1 MLWWFPYGGVVV
13 GSQVVTG
20 LAAALIA
27 PLLTGVTLGL
37 TGSQGFSQQMG
48 RNEAFNHGG
57 NMTAALFAG
66 FAYVVLAIGVSV
78 RSKKLEAKRLR
89 Y

>member
-1 MLWWFPYGGVVV
+1 MVVV

-20 LAAALIA
+20 LAAAC

-66 FAYVVLAIGVSV
+66 FAVWLWGTDAVLS
-78 RSKKLEAKRLR
+78 
-89 Y
+89 